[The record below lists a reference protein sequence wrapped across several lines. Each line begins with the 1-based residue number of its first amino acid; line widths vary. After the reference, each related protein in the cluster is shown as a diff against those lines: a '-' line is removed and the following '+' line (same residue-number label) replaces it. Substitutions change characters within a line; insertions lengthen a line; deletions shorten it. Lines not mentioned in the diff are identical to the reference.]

1 MFARV
6 KINPTAPANRIDQ
19 IDILRGVALF
29 GILMVNVF
37 GYHASFYHFGEFY
50 QALENPFQKSVFTW
64 MVNLGSDKF
73 IFMFSTL
80 FGFGLWMLE
89 KKFAQQQANFK
100 SFFIRRMLWLCVF
113 GIVHIV
119 FFWAGDIL
127 LIYGILGLVLF
138 SIRKLKTKTLLGLSV
153 LFYFFTAFY
162 LVIRIYVP
170 GLPDPM
176 STLTNLTM
184 DQIVEVYSTG
194 NFIEILNFRV
204 NEYIVFRN
212 INMLY
217 YMPKVLALF
226 ILGYMAGKQGILRKV
241 NENLIR
247 SLLLTFVFMFM
258 GFVLILRLE
267 SILHFFTKPDSNAV
281 MPVYIG
287 IYELGN
293 LFMGLGY
300 ILIVLLVSKSGYG
313 NKILRILKYAGRM
326 PLTNYL
332 VQSLIFTTIFYGY
345 GFGLFG
351 TVNPSQFL
359 IWALIV
365 FVIQLII
372 SKWWLKR
379 FRFGPLEWLWRR
391 LSYANSFR
399 K

>member
-1 MFARV
+1 VRV
-6 KINPTAPANRIDQ
+6 KPINPANRLDQ

-50 QALENPFQKSVFTW
+50 RGLEDPFQKSVFNW

-80 FGFGLWMLE
+80 FGFGMWMLGE
-89 KKFAQQQANFK
+89 KFSRQEARFK
-100 SFFIRRMLWLCVF
+100 AFFLRRMLWLCGF
-113 GIVHIV
+113 GLLHILL
-119 FFWAGDIL
+119 FWAGDIL

-138 SIRKLKTKTLLGLSV
+138 SIRKLRLRVLFSLSV
-153 LFYFFTAFY
+153 FFYFFTAFY
-162 LVIRIYVP
+162 LVIRIYLP

-184 DQIVEVYSTG
+184 DEIKEVYSTG
-194 NFIEILNFRV
+194 SFIETMKWRI

-212 INMLY
+212 INLLY

-226 ILGYMAGKQGILRKV
+226 ILGYLAGKTGMLGKI
-241 NENLIR
+241 NINLTQ
-247 SLLLTFVFMFM
+247 SLM
-258 GFVLILRLE
+258 LILLFLIMGLVFIFRLE
-267 SILHFFTKPDSNAV
+267 NILYFFTTPDSDAV
-281 MPVYIG
+281 MPVYIA
-287 IYELGN
+287 IYEIGN

-300 ILIVLLVSKSGYG
+300 ILMVLVVAKTKWG
-313 NKILRILKYAGRM
+313 NTMLGILKYAGRM

-332 VQSLIFTTIFYGY
+332 LQSLIFTTIFYGY
-345 GFGLFG
+345 GFGYFG
-351 TVNPSQFL
+351 KIDPSEFL

-365 FVIQLII
+365 FVIQIII
-372 SKWWLKR
+372 SKLWLMR
-379 FRFGPLEWLWRR
+379 FRFGPLEFLWRR
-391 LSYANSFR
+391 LSYGKRSV

>member
-1 MFARV
+1 MPGQV
-6 KINPTAPANRIDQ
+6 KIKPTRPASRIHQ

-29 GILMVNVF
+29 GILIVNVF

-50 QALENPFQKSVFTW
+50 QGLEDPLQRTIFTW

-73 IFMFSTL
+73 IFMFSML

-89 KKFAQQQANFK
+89 NKFAHQQSKFK
-100 SFFIRRMLWLCVF
+100 AFFIRRMLWLCGF
-113 GIVHIV
+113 GMLHILLL
-119 FFWAGDIL
+119 WAGDIL

-138 SIRKLKTKTLLGLSV
+138 FIRKLKPKALITLSIF
-153 LFYFFTAFY
+153 FYFFTAFY
-162 LVIRIYVP
+162 LTVRIYLP

-176 STLTNLTM
+176 STLTSLSM
-184 DQIVEVYSTG
+184 DEIMEIYSTG
-194 NFIEILNFRV
+194 SIFEITRCRI
-204 NEYIVFRN
+204 NEFVVFRN
-212 INMLY
+212 INLLY

-226 ILGYMAGKQGILRKV
+226 IFGYVAGKQRVLEIINKSR
-241 NENLIR
+241 IR
-247 SLLLTFVFMFM
+247 SMLLTLVFLTTGLVF
-258 GFVLILRLE
+258 ILRLE
-267 SILHFFTKPDSNAV
+267 NILYFFTKPVTNAV

-300 ILIVLLVSKSGYG
+300 LLTILVIANSRVGENMLG
-313 NKILRILKYAGRM
+313 ILKYAGRM

-332 VQSLIFTTIFYGY
+332 LQSLIFTTIFYGY

-351 TVNPSQFL
+351 SIAPSNFL

-365 FVIQLII
+365 FVIQVII
-372 SKWWLKR
+372 SKVWLKR
-379 FRFGPLEWLWRR
+379 FRFGPLELLWRK
-391 LSYANSFR
+391 LSYGSRFG